1 MIMME
6 RKRPNKMKQKDKVFE
21 KQIKSGSTVEIMNPN
36 LQTLPL

>member
-21 KQIKSGSTVEIMNPN
+21 KQIRVDRQWK
-36 LQTLPL
+36 L